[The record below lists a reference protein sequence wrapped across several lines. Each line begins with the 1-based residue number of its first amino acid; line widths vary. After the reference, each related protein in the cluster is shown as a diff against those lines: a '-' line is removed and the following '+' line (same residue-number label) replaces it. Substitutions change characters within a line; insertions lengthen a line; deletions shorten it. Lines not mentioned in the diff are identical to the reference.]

1 MRNILLFLIGI
12 LIVIVEGSITNYL
25 QIADVS
31 VNFLLIYMTII
42 SLYLDE
48 LEVGLIGIGVGFIKD
63 ISIGSIFGVNALIL
77 ATISYGVSS
86 LKDKIYKNSYI
97 TVFALVFITSLVD
110 SIINITLLG
119 QIYQTYDML
128 SIVIKGIVTI
138 PLVNSIGSLVFYFL
152 FRKSILKLKRD

>member
-63 ISIGSIFGVNALIL
+63 ISMGSIFGVNALIL